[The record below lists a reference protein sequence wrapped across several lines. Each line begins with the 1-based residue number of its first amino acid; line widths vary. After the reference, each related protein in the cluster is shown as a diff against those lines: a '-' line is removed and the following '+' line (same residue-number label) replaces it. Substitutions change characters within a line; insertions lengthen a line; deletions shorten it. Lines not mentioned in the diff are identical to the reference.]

1 MSQPNGIPHVRITPV
16 LAGDAQVAQCVQCWG
31 KRSGSVSRSKCW
43 PAAKPACN
51 ATLTAC
57 PAWSTCRRWR
67 SHRRRQRRRRL
78 SSRHHHPSRPSRPW
92 TRCGAPSSHAWRRQ
106 VSPIGVVVMEQWCR
120 VHGGQACRGDTNG
133 HVACSM
139 ARHAPHPPPC
149 SPLIPCSC
157 SSIVTCLPPA
167 DLLSATCHYHHPE
180 LCKVEEGEVFC
191 NATRKLI
198 DEGKATVRVRCLLPC
213 CSSTIAACCRLAAV
227 ACLLAAPPAPAAC
240 CMLLRRRLLLCCC
253 LLPAAPP
260 LARRCLLPG
269 DV

>member
-1 MSQPNGIPHVRITPV
+1 
-16 LAGDAQVAQCVQCWG
+16 
-31 KRSGSVSRSKCW
+31 
-43 PAAKPACN
+43 
-51 ATLTAC
+51 
-57 PAWSTCRRWR
+57 
-67 SHRRRQRRRRL
+67 
-78 SSRHHHPSRPSRPW
+78 
-92 TRCGAPSSHAWRRQ
+92 
-106 VSPIGVVVMEQWCR
+106 
-120 VHGGQACRGDTNG
+120 
-133 HVACSM
+133 M

-227 ACLLAAPPAPAAC
+227 ACLFAAPPAPAAC

-253 LLPAAPP
+253 LLLLLRRWSAAACCLGMYEAAHQLQSHNMLPYCRMTVGWSSTAAAAAAATACAKRFVTSHVCCRWYATA
-260 LARRCLLPG
+260 ARKAAS
-269 DV
+269 